1 MSSTQIMY
9 SMAVVLTSAGI
20 LLLAKMAYTSL
31 SSFDVDHELTEADNP
46 AVGTALFGFLA
57 AVVIVLAALLATEPM
72 DVDDNQGMFFD
83 LIELI
88 SYGALAVVLVK
99 IAGLVNDR
107 FILHKFEN
115 KKELVDDRNVGA
127 GAVLGGSYIAS
138 GLVVAGALA
147 GRFDD
152 DLLAEGASRLDVV
165 SQEILVA
172 LALFGL
178 GQIVLIVFGY
188 VYQAIQRHD
197 VIDAIERDYEANG
210 IKHGGNAAAGLA
222 FGGNLVAVGLVLF
235 GGTRSD
241 FTGWGDCLT
250 DFGIA
255 AGVAIVLLPL
265 WRIFVDRIML
275 SKADLAKEIYE
286 DRNVNAAL
294 LEMVCMLGLA
304 TVLVFAV

>member
-88 SYGALAVVLVK
+88 YGALAVVLVK

-127 GAVLGGSYIAS
+127 GVLGGSYIAS
-138 GLVVAGALA
+138 DLVVMALWQVLMTTCWPKA
-147 GRFDD
+147 Q
-152 DLLAEGASRLDVV
+152 VV
-165 SQEILVA
+165 
-172 LALFGL
+172 
-178 GQIVLIVFGY
+178 
-188 VYQAIQRHD
+188 
-197 VIDAIERDYEANG
+197 
-210 IKHGGNAAAGLA
+210 
-222 FGGNLVAVGLVLF
+222 
-235 GGTRSD
+235 
-241 FTGWGDCLT
+241 W
-250 DFGIA
+250 
-255 AGVAIVLLPL
+255 
-265 WRIFVDRIML
+265 ML
-275 SKADLAKEIYE
+275 
-286 DRNVNAAL
+286 
-294 LEMVCMLGLA
+294 
-304 TVLVFAV
+304 